1 MNQITKLD
9 SNETITEIAIHNGVV
24 YLAGQVPDDDSLDI
38 VGQTREVLANIDK
51 ALAKAGTDKSRL
63 LTAQVFIKDLADFE
77 QFNAEYKAWIQGFIP
92 PTRATVQ
99 ANLVNPNW
107 LIEIVVTAAPKPA

>member
-1 MNQITKLD
+1 MSIQKFD
-9 SNETITEIAIHNGVV
+9 SDETLSEIAIYNGVV

-38 VGQTREVLANIDK
+38 VHQSKQVFANIDK
-51 ALAKAGTDKSRL
+51 ALAKAGTDKSKL
-63 LTAQVFIKDLADFE
+63 LTAQVFIKNLDDFDGFDTAWQDWVAD
-77 QFNAEYKAWIQGFIP
+77 ITP

-107 LIEIVVTAAPKPA
+107 LIEIVVTAAL

>member
-1 MNQITKLD
+1 MNIQKID
-9 SNETITEIAIHNGVV
+9 SNDTITEITIYNGVV

-63 LTAQVFIKDLADFE
+63 LTAQVFIKNLEDFDE
-77 QFNAEYKAWIQGFIP
+77 FNAEYAAWIAGNVP

-107 LIEIVVTAAPKPA
+107 LVEIVVTAGI

>member
-1 MNQITKLD
+1 MNEIKKLD
-9 SNETITEIAIHNGVV
+9 NNETITEIAIYNGVV

-38 VGQTREVLANIDK
+38 AGQTRQVLANIDK

-63 LTAQVFIKDLADFE
+63 LTAQVFIKELDDFDT
-77 QFNAEYKAWIQGFIP
+77 FNDEYKAWIAGNTP

-107 LIEIVVTAAPKPA
+107 LVEIVVTAGV

>member
-1 MNQITKLD
+1 MSIQKFD
-9 SNETITEIAIHNGVV
+9 SDETLSEIAIYNGVV

-38 VGQTREVLANIDK
+38 VYQSKQVFANIDK
-51 ALAKAGTDKSRL
+51 ALAKAGTDKSKL
-63 LTAQVFIKDLADFE
+63 LTAQVFIKNLDDFDGFNTAWQDWVAD
-77 QFNAEYKAWIQGFIP
+77 ITP

-107 LIEIVVTAAPKPA
+107 LIEIMVTAGL

>member
-1 MNQITKLD
+1 MTIIKHD
-9 SNETITEIAIHNGVV
+9 SDNTLSEIAIYNGVV

-38 VGQTREVLANIDK
+38 VGQSQQVFANIDK
-51 ALAKAGTDKSRL
+51 ALAKAGSDKSKL
-63 LTAQVFIKDLADFE
+63 LSAQVFIKDLADFE
-77 QFNAEYKAWIQGFIP
+77 QFNAAYQAWIAGNTP

-107 LIEIVVTAAPKPA
+107 KVEIVVVAAV

>member
-9 SNETITEIAIHNGVV
+9 SNETITEIAIYNGVV

-51 ALAKAGTDKSRL
+51 ALAKAGTNKSRL
-63 LTAQVFIKDLADFE
+63 LTAQVFIKNLDDFDK
-77 QFNAEYKAWIQGFIP
+77 FNAEYTAWIAGNVP

-107 LIEIVVTAAPKPA
+107 LIEIVVTATV